1 MVSTYHLQPRFESSF
16 AAWRLPFHRHVGFAV
31 VVQKA
36 EYRAEVFDA
45 IEALSREI
53 AVEISQSVLKNLE
66 PSFDVVALTSRDDHI
81 FESEPSG
88 RPSVQGL
95 P

>member
-1 MVSTYHLQPRFESSF
+1 M
-16 AAWRLPFHRHVGFAV
+16 GFAV